1 MGVFGRV
8 LGIDPGSAITGY
20 GVVEGSAGS
29 FRHIASGTI
38 TAGKISPGPGRLK
51 KIHDQLLTVID
62 NYDPDTIS
70 LERNFV
76 GENVQSAFRLGE
88 ARAIVMLAAADR
100 GLAFFEY
107 APNQVKLAVAAFG
120 HADKAQVKFMVRR
133 ALGLDESLALA
144 DDAADALALAMC
156 HLGATRLSAIER
168 LAPKPRR
175 KIAGWGARR

>member
-1 MGVFGRV
+1 MRV
-8 LGIDPGSAITGY
+8 LGIDPGSAVTGY
-20 GVVEGSAGS
+20 GVVDGGAGS
-29 FRHIASGTI
+29 FQHIASGTI
-38 TAGKISPGPGRLK
+38 TAGKLAPGPERLK
-51 KIHDQLLTVID
+51 RIHDELLQVID
-62 NYDPDTIS
+62 SYNPAAIS

-76 GENVQSAFRLGE
+76 GLNAQSAFRLGE

-107 APNQVKLAVAAFG
+107 PPNQVKLAVAAFG

-133 ALGLDESLALA
+133 ALGLDEALALA

-156 HLGATRLSAIER
+156 HLGTTRLSTLER

-175 KIAGWGARR
+175 KIPGWSR

>member
-1 MGVFGRV
+1 MRV

-20 GVVEGSAGS
+20 GVVDGSAGS
-29 FRHIASGTI
+29 FQHIASGTI
-38 TAGKISPGPGRLK
+38 KAGKLAPGPDRLK
-51 KIHDQLLTVID
+51 KIHDELLAVID
-62 NYDPDTIS
+62 HYNPAAIS

-88 ARAIVMLAAADR
+88 ARAMVMLAAADR

-107 APNQVKLAVAAFG
+107 PPNQVKLAVAAFG
-120 HADKAQVKFMVRR
+120 HADKAQVKYMVRR

-156 HLGATRLSAIER
+156 HLGATRMSTIER

-175 KIAGWGARR
+175 KIPGWGSKR